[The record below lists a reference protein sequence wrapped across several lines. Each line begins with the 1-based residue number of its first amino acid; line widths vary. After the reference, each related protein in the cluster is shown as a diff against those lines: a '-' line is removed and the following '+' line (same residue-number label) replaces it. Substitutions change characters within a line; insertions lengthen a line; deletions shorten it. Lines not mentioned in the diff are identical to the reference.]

1 MATGDG
7 NTIGELLEWNYESST
22 SYFEGHCAKVRSSA
36 GELFP
41 PPTRT
46 SIKFFSPD
54 ICRYLELDYKEDV
67 LVKDLQGYK
76 FASGPS
82 MLDNGKQL

>member
-1 MATGDG
+1 MG
-7 NTIGELLEWNYESST
+7 NTIGELLEWNHQSHT
-22 SYFEGHCAKVRSSA
+22 SYFEGACTSVKSSA

-41 PPTRT
+41 PPSRT

-54 ICRYLELDYKEDV
+54 ICRYIKLDYKEDV
-67 LVKDLQGYK
+67 LVKDLEGYK

-82 MLDNGKQL
+82 MLDNGKLLTDN